1 MNDYVG
7 HQGRFDAMY
16 YWDQFHPILSAIAI
30 LIIGWIIALLIAGAV
45 KKVLTKLGTNQKLS
59 SATGYRSNI
68 ENIGGVLKSM
78 LTLNE
83 AIIDVKE
90 G

>member
-45 KKVLTKLGTNQKLS
+45 KKVLTKIGTNQNFPVLLVIAQILKILFLELCFGS
-59 SATGYRSNI
+59 S
-68 ENIGGVLKSM
+68 
-78 LTLNE
+78 
-83 AIIDVKE
+83 
-90 G
+90 

>member
-45 KKVLTKLGTNQKLS
+45 KKVLTKHIK
-59 SATGYRSNI
+59 
-68 ENIGGVLKSM
+68 
-78 LTLNE
+78 
-83 AIIDVKE
+83 
-90 G
+90 